1 METARACLPCFLR
14 QAEDLALLLDVPVT
28 PLREAAGEYLAG
40 ADLALAPPALAAGLH
55 RVLQEKT
62 GIADPFARL
71 KRQYNSLALSWYEG
85 LKERVKAAADP
96 LAEALRLAIA
106 GNIIDFGVKA
116 ELSPAVV
123 AAAVEECR
131 EAPLEADL
139 LEQFRQKVREAASI
153 LYLGDNCGEV
163 VFDRILIEEL
173 PLEKVVFAV
182 RGAPILNDITR
193 EDAEEVGISGLVR
206 VIDNG
211 TDAPGT
217 VLADCPN
224 IFLEEYRRADLIIA
238 KGQGNFETLLE
249 RPEEI
254 FFLFRVKCP
263 LVAELSGLPQGS
275 LAFSKGPAH
284 SRPKSSSSR
293 SISSSPK

>member
-14 QAEDLALLLDVPVT
+14 QAEELALLLGIPAG
-28 PLREAAGEYLAG
+28 PLRETASGYLEG
-40 ADLALAPPALAAGLH
+40 VDLSLSPPEIAAGLH
-55 RVLQEKT
+55 RLLQKKT
-62 GIADPFARL
+62 GVPDPYHRL
-71 KRQYNSLALSWYEG
+71 KRQYNELALSWYDN
-85 LKERVKAAADP
+85 LKARVRAAADP
-96 LAEALRLAIA
+96 LAAAVRLAIA
-106 GNIIDFGVKA
+106 GNIIDFGVKGSLGP
-116 ELSPAVV
+116 EVV

-131 EAPLEADL
+131 EAPLDEVL
-139 LEQFRQKVREAASI
+139 LEQFRQKVREAGSI
-153 LYLGDNCGEV
+153 LYIGDNCGEV

-173 PLEKVVFAV
+173 PLDKVVYAV
-182 RGAPILNDITR
+182 RGVPVLNDITR
-193 EDAEEVGISGLVR
+193 EDAAAAGIPVR

-217 VLADCPN
+217 PLDSCSAA
-224 IFLEEYRRADLIIA
+224 FLDACRKAGLVIA

-249 RPEEI
+249 REEEI

-275 LAFSKGPAH
+275 LAFMRGPVH

-293 SISSSPK
+293 SMSSSPK